1 MITILNSIHKFE
13 DKINQ
18 ITAYLFFYH
27 PYLAFM
33 AMFIGMPLFILVA
46 VTICAIIATLLI
58 Y

>member
-1 MITILNSIHKFE
+1 MTTILNSIQKFE
-13 DKINQ
+13 DKFNQ
-18 ITAYLFFYH
+18 ITEYFVFYH

-33 AMFIGMPLFILVA
+33 AMFIGMPLFILIA